1 MRARK
6 QRKIPHISYNDVETL
21 LQRRIEEAPKSGDYL
36 FDYKLEVLK
45 KEIETMNDEEIKKKV
60 KIKFTD
66 LPISR
71 LTQNGLKKRNFKV
84 MTEIQRCVLPH
95 ALADRDILGASKTGS
110 GKTLS
115 YLIPVIEKLYTQKFN
130 PLDGL
135 GALIILPTREL
146 ALQVFEVLASIT
158 SEHLHL
164 SMGLIIGGKNVKY
177 EKEKIERMNILI
189 ATPGRLL
196 QHMDES
202 PGFDASQLR
211 ILVLD
216 EVDMLLELGFA
227 NTLESILVNLGK
239 ERQTLLFSA
248 TLTKEIHNL
257 AKLSLNKPE
266 YISLHESRVAKGG
279 EGATGQEEKIPMQY
293 EVPKGLSQY
302 YMQIKIEDKLD
313 TLFSFLRTHTKTKS
327 LVFFSSIKQ
336 VRFAYEAF
344 RKLNLSRALPLFE
357 LHGKQKQPQ
366 RMAIFFGFKEKKHAS
381 MFTTNIAARGLDF
394 PSVDWVI
401 QVDCPEDVATYVHRV
416 GRTARYKA
424 GGKSLLLMSPSEEK
438 FITKLKTKGISLNR
452 IYPNPNKA
460 LTIKSSLQSFL
471 TEDMNLKHLAQ
482 KAFISYVRSVHLQAD
497 KEVFDV
503 RKIDTDS
510 LAESLGLIQA
520 PVLRFVTKDDIPDEV
535 EDDEEEEQAVEE
547 QKTGEKK
554 KKKSKL
560 AKLKEKIKQKREE
573 KLQKQIEEQDEDEEE
588 GDEEGDDDDEEKP
601 TAPVPGKRAAKV
613 DLEEE
618 SDDDFLKIKRRDHEI
633 NLNAEPIELKVSK
646 SALKKIK
653 DEGYFGG
660 RNRTVYDEEGKPYTP
675 SEMKARQIA
684 ELTKD
689 ADKRKDEPALNYIKR
704 KILNEEHDKEREK
717 ERVREKRLKRKLKM
731 KAQDQGGEERIAV
744 LGSPGEYDEEEGDY
758 DDEED
763 QEEYGS
769 YNENDDDNED
779 FEEEDME

>member
-1 MRARK
+1 
-6 QRKIPHISYNDVETL
+6 
-21 LQRRIEEAPKSGDYL
+21 
-36 FDYKLEVLK
+36 
-45 KEIETMNDEEIKKKV
+45 
-60 KIKFTD
+60 
-66 LPISR
+66 
-71 LTQNGLKKRNFKV
+71 

-95 ALADRDILGASKTGS
+95 ALADSNNFPNLLTYWKGDILGASKTGS

-158 SEHLHL
+158 AEQAHL
-164 SMGLIIGGKNVKY
+164 SMGLIIGINRINMWVCFSPLLGGKNVKY

-202 PGFDASQLR
+202 PGFDASNLK

-227 NTLESILVNLGK
+227 NTLEGILQNLGK

-257 AKLSLNKPE
+257 AKLSLKKPE
-266 YISLHESRVAKGG
+266 YISLHESRLAKAADGT
-279 EGATGQEEKIPMQY
+279 ATEEKMPMQY

-401 QVDCPEDVATYVHRV
+401 QVNH
-416 GRTARYKA
+416 
-424 GGKSLLLMSPSEEK
+424 
-438 FITKLKTKGISLNR
+438 
-452 IYPNPNKA
+452 
-460 LTIKSSLQSFL
+460 
-471 TEDMNLKHLAQ
+471 
-482 KAFISYVRSVHLQAD
+482 
-497 KEVFDV
+497 
-503 RKIDTDS
+503 
-510 LAESLGLIQA
+510 
-520 PVLRFVTKDDIPDEV
+520 
-535 EDDEEEEQAVEE
+535 
-547 QKTGEKK
+547 
-554 KKKSKL
+554 
-560 AKLKEKIKQKREE
+560 
-573 KLQKQIEEQDEDEEE
+573 
-588 GDEEGDDDDEEKP
+588 
-601 TAPVPGKRAAKV
+601 
-613 DLEEE
+613 
-618 SDDDFLKIKRRDHEI
+618 
-633 NLNAEPIELKVSK
+633 
-646 SALKKIK
+646 
-653 DEGYFGG
+653 
-660 RNRTVYDEEGKPYTP
+660 
-675 SEMKARQIA
+675 
-684 ELTKD
+684 
-689 ADKRKDEPALNYIKR
+689 
-704 KILNEEHDKEREK
+704 
-717 ERVREKRLKRKLKM
+717 
-731 KAQDQGGEERIAV
+731 
-744 LGSPGEYDEEEGDY
+744 
-758 DDEED
+758 
-763 QEEYGS
+763 
-769 YNENDDDNED
+769 
-779 FEEEDME
+779 

>member
-21 LQRRIEEAPKSGDYL
+21 LQRRIDEAPKPGDYL

-45 KEIETMNDEEIKKKV
+45 KEIETMTEEDIKKKV

-66 LPISR
+66 LPLSR

-95 ALADRDILGASKTGS
+95 ALANRDILGASKTGS

-115 YLIPVIEKLYTQKFN
+115 YLIPVIETLYTQKFN

-158 SEHLHL
+158 AEHLHL

-202 PGFDASQLR
+202 PGFDASNLK

-227 NTLESILVNLGK
+227 NTLEGILQNLGK

-257 AKLSLNKPE
+257 AKLSLKKPE
-266 YISLHESRVAKGG
+266 YISLHESKVAKGG

-401 QVDCPEDVATYVHRV
+401 QVDCPEDIPTYVHRI

-424 GGKSLLLMSPSEEK
+424 GGKSLLLLSPSEEK
-438 FITKLKTKGISLNR
+438 FVTKLKSKGIALNR
-452 IYPNPNKA
+452 IFPNPNKA

-482 KAFISYVRSVHLQAD
+482 KAFISYVRSVHLMAD

-510 LAESLGLIQA
+510 FAESFGLIQA

-535 EDDEEEEQAVEE
+535 EDDEEEEVVEE

-573 KLQKQIEEQDEDEEE
+573 KLQKQIMEDDEDEEDEE
-588 GDEEGDDDDEEKP
+588 GDEEDEEKP
-601 TAPVPGKRAAKV
+601 SAPVPGKRAAKV
-613 DLEEE
+613 DLEEEEE

-633 NLNAEPIELKVSK
+633 NLNAEPIQLKVSK

-660 RNRTVYDEEGKPYTP
+660 RNRTIYDEEGNQYTP
-675 SEMKARQIA
+675 NELKAKQIA

-689 ADKRKDEPALNYIKR
+689 GDKRKDEPVLNYIKR
-704 KILNEEHDKEREK
+704 KIMNEEHDKEREK

-731 KAQDQGGEERIAV
+731 KDQNQERGEERIAV
-744 LGSPGEYDEEEGDY
+744 LGSPGSYDEDDQEEYDDEDQEDY
-758 DDEED
+758 DDE
-763 QEEYGS
+763 
-769 YNENDDDNED
+769 ND